1 MLHETLLINQE
12 IREEKEKEDVNTLRK
27 YGEQFIGKNLQD
39 CIPEL
44 AKELYKISIYRA
56 NITFKTYHSRR
67 TKTPKWDIETNR
79 SRMNTI
85 SIFKDTIL
93 PEVFQT
99 TIIKIGV
106 DSCICKRNN
115 KWIVT
120 NTIKFILDD
129 SEEYIIEDRV

>member
-12 IREEKEKEDVNTLRK
+12 IREEEEKEDINTLRK

-44 AKELYKISIYRA
+44 AKELYGISIYRD

-67 TKTPKWDIETNR
+67 TKTPKWEIETNR
-79 SRMNTI
+79 CRMNTI
-85 SIFKDTIL
+85 PISKDTIL
-93 PEVFQT
+93 SKVFQT
-99 TIIKIGV
+99 TIIKTAIV
-106 DSCICKRNN
+106 DYTYKRNN

-129 SEEYIIEDRV
+129 SEEYVIEDRV